1 MIKTDRERGGGILG
15 KGSLYNEMHVQFS
28 SASSRPGTSFWAK
41 RVEGRGGLIEGWDL
55 IPQFE

>member
-28 SASSRPGTSFWAK
+28 SAPGQEPVFGQKESK
-41 RVEGRGGLIEGWDL
+41 GGEG
-55 IPQFE
+55 